1 MLAFTNDAIAAR
13 EDLGVRAA
21 ALAAGGP
28 AVALVARVL
37 HGNAD
42 ALAALADKFV
52 RLARAPEAQVLVTGR
67 ADIAAATGAHGVILR
82 GGDVSVAT
90 ARRITR
96 PDGEPLTIL
105 RSVHTLGEVE
115 AAAQEGADAVVLGTI
130 WSSASHPGRPGAGTE
145 LLRAATAYGVPVIA
159 IGGVTPERAAE
170 AVAAGAWGVAA
181 IGALWEAPKPYLAI
195 TEMLGAVGGEP
206 AGGVSRRTGKG

>member
-1 MLAFTNDAIAAR
+1 MRQLPRVLAFTNDAVAAR

-28 AVALVARVL
+28 DVALVARL
-37 HGNAD
+37 PDGNAD
-42 ALAALADKFV
+42 TLAALADRFV

-90 ARRITR
+90 ARRIIR
-96 PDGEPLTIL
+96 PGGEPLIVL
-105 RSVHTLGEVE
+105 CSAHTVAEVE
-115 AAAQEGADAVVLGTI
+115 AAAREGADAVVLGTI
-130 WSSASHPGRPGAGTE
+130 WPSASHPGRPGAGVE
-145 LLRAATAYGVPVIA
+145 LLAAATAFGVPVIA
-159 IGGVTPERAAE
+159 IGGVTPARARE

-181 IGALWEAPKPYLAI
+181 IGALWEAPKPYLAVM
-195 TEMLGAVGGEP
+195 EMLGSVTLSA
-206 AGGVSRRTGKG
+206 AKG